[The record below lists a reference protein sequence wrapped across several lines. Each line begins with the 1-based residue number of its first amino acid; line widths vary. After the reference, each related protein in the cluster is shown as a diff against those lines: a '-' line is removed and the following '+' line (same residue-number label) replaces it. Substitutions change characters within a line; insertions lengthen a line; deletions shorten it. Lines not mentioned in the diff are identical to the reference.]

1 MKSLLIIIIFS
12 LSNPVFSFQKILG
25 KFSTVS
31 ESQCNS
37 EIHLFKN
44 GKGIFVESCRRE
56 DSPDINAVDKH
67 EISWQMN
74 KNKLNI
80 KINGINESFTYHN
93 KLSCIDFGEKGSANG
108 LVGFDFHF
116 WRKPIKCK

>member
-12 LSNPVFSFQKILG
+12 LSNPVFSSQTILG

-44 GKGIFVESCRRE
+44 GAGFFVESCRRDD
-56 DSPDINAVDKH
+56 DSHFDEVAKQ
-67 EISWQMN
+67 EISWLMN
-74 KNKLNI
+74 KNKLTIN
-80 KINGINESFTYHN
+80 INGINESFTYHN